1 MRFFLH
7 DGERRVGVLN
17 DLTEYR
23 YFTVEEPGEEAGAY
37 RKESDFA
44 FFAVNLG
51 WSLSEYESITPIQ
64 RLFILREWER
74 KVVRETDMLKQ
85 AVELAVANV
94 HRGKGK
100 AYMQLWKR
108 KVDAGD
114 IPVTYDEAKALKAA
128 IEAKFKSRKTE

>member
-1 MRFFLH
+1 M
-7 DGERRVGVLN
+7 
-17 DLTEYR
+17 
-23 YFTVEEPGEEAGAY
+23 
-37 RKESDFA
+37 
-44 FFAVNLG
+44 NLG
-51 WSLSEYESITPIQ
+51 WSLSEYDSITPVQ

-94 HRGKGK
+94 HRGRGK

-114 IPVTYDEAKALKAA
+114 IAITYDEAKALKAA